1 MVRAFALL
9 LLLGISLAQGF
20 RGLSLSTP
28 YPNQTV
34 RTGETVTLP
43 VEVKNF
49 GLPPQ
54 VVQVQVTDVA
64 PGWKASLLGGGRVVG
79 AVYLA
84 PDAEQSLSLRLEPPK
99 GVKGGTYR
107 FRLLATGTSARA
119 ELPITLTTGEV
130 LPKRLSLEAEL
141 PVLKGTAGSSF
152 RYRVTLRNE
161 SDQDLLINL
170 EAEAPE
176 GFQVS
181 FTPSFGSQQV
191 TSLPVKAGESRDLD
205 VEVSPP
211 REVEARAYGV
221 TLRALAGEAKA
232 ELAVTLQISGRPEL
246 SLSTP
251 EGRLSGRAYAGR
263 ENPVKLV
270 VKNTGSV
277 PVEEVSFSSSE
288 PSGWEVKFDPEK
300 LEAIAPGKEAEVTAR
315 VKPTSRAVAGDYM
328 LTLRAS
334 AGEASASMD
343 YRVTVLTST
352 AWGIVGV
359 GLVAVALGV
368 LGFAVSRFGRR

>member
-28 YPNQTV
+28 YPSQTV

-43 VEVKNF
+43 IEVKNF

-54 VVQVQVTDVA
+54 VVQVRVVEAAT
-64 PGWKASLLGGGRVVG
+64 GWRASLLGGGRVVG
-79 AVYLA
+79 AVYLP
-84 PDAEQSLSLRLEPPK
+84 PDGTQSLSLRLEPPR

-107 FRLLATGTSARA
+107 FRLVATGASARA
-119 ELPITLTTGEV
+119 ELPIILTTGEV

-161 SDQDLLINL
+161 SDQDLLVNL
-170 EAEAPE
+170 EAEAPQ

-191 TSLPVKAGESRDLD
+191 TSLPVKAGESRDID

-211 REVEARAYGV
+211 REVEAKSYGV
-221 TLRALAGEAKA
+221 TLRALAGEARA

-246 SLSTP
+246 TLSTP

-263 ENPVKLV
+263 DNPVKLV

-277 PVEEVSFSSSE
+277 PLEGVSFSSSE
-288 PSGWEVKFDPEK
+288 PSGWEVRFNPEK
-300 LEAIAPGKEAEVTAR
+300 LEAIAPGKEAEVTATL
-315 VKPTSRAVAGDYM
+315 KPSSRAVAGDYM